1 MAQTIHRT
9 IEEVQDFITAH
20 DASDKPLNWLDDP
33 FVSSE
38 MWQGCYIGVKS
49 KRRNREAGRNE
60 HCTVG
65 VLANVLQGL
74 WNVLF
79 VGGRFSGA
87 TVGIFDDTWAF
98 VGIAMVV
105 SDREKLEPGGLLG
118 GLGGGNG
125 TDLY

>member
-1 MAQTIHRT
+1 M
-9 IEEVQDFITAH
+9 
-20 DASDKPLNWLDDP
+20 
-33 FVSSE
+33 
-38 MWQGCYIGVKS
+38 KS
-49 KRRNREAGRNE
+49 KRRNREAGNNE

-65 VLANVLQGL
+65 ILENVLQGL

-87 TVGIFDDTWAF
+87 TVGIFHDTWAF
-98 VGIAMVV
+98 VGIAVVV
-105 SDREKLEPGGLLG
+105 SDRKKLEPGGLLG

>member
-1 MAQTIHRT
+1 M
-9 IEEVQDFITAH
+9 EEVQDFINAH
-20 DASDKPLNWLDDP
+20 DASDKPLYWLDDP

-65 VLANVLQGL
+65 ILANVLQGL
-74 WNVLF
+74 WSVLF
-79 VGGRFSGA
+79 VSGRFLGA

-105 SDREKLEPGGLLG
+105 SDREKLEPGGLFG